1 MRRFRVTKQGR
12 RLSLIVVVTVAC
24 LGLMAGPGCDSGEP
38 EGNGGGGEIQPPAPG
53 EVIYDVQYRDG
64 VMEIATDAVVSAD
77 TAAHRY
83 VLDADAVSDT
93 GGPAVGDVVVIAGY
107 DVGRVVARE
116 ETASGIAV
124 TTERVPLTEAIENG
138 QLAWNLS
145 FEYTPE
151 SVGDMT
157 VGGET
162 GRWDAARGGFTFN
175 YEDGDFNMT
184 ITITPEG
191 DHADIETEVVKGEGE
206 NATARFTGVGRIE
219 GFNSVVDAVY
229 EDAELQSFSFDNTDL
244 RGQMDLSMAAAGSGL
259 GSLDFEMPEFAIEWP
274 VPPSIIPIPTTIGV
288 GVQFVASLTVI
299 NEASATLTT
308 GLSFDGDAGFAF
320 EDVDVEADVQFGDPN
335 FDESTA
341 DAAATIGNMVD
352 AQVGVAFP
360 RVTLNV
366 LNQEI
371 AYVLT
376 GMTAGSRLTWGPICK
391 SGYTRL
397 LVQGGYELSF
407 FGVTLAAADT
417 ILFDRQQ
424 TGSQNDCADPLEGGD
439 EWARPLDFLVSSR

>member
-1 MRRFRVTKQGR
+1 MIEYRGIQYIAA
-12 RLSLIVVVTVAC
+12 LLIACIGLVA
-24 LGLMAGPGCDSGEP
+24 APGCDSSEP
-38 EGNGGGGEIQPPAPG
+38 GGPGGGVDVRPPEPG
-53 EVIYDVQYRDG
+53 EVIYDVEYREG
-64 VMEIATDAVVSAD
+64 AQEIATTAVISAD

-83 VLDADAVSDT
+83 VLDADALNDA
-93 GGPAVGDVVVIAGY
+93 GGVEIGEVVVIAGY
-107 DVGRVVARE
+107 DVGRVMQRE
-116 ETASGIAV
+116 ETSEGVVV

-162 GRWDAARGGFTFN
+162 GRWDPARGGFTWN

-184 ITITPEG
+184 ITVTPEG
-191 DHADIETEVVKGEGE
+191 DHADIMTEVVKGEGE
-206 NATARFTGVGRIE
+206 NASARFTGVGRIE

-244 RGQMDLSMAAAGSGL
+244 RGQMDLSMAAAGSGI

-274 VPPSIIPIPTTIGV
+274 VPPSVIPIPTTIGV

-376 GMTAGSRLTWGPICK
+376 GITAGSRLTWGPICK

-407 FGVTLAAADT
+407 LGVTLAAADT
-417 ILFDRQQ
+417 ILVDRERS
-424 TGSQNDCADPLEGGD
+424 GSQNGCADPLIGSGD
-439 EWARPLDFLVSSR
+439 RWPTVSFLPEKKLP

>member
-1 MRRFRVTKQGR
+1 MRWTPREGIR
-12 RLSLIVVVTVAC
+12 RTVALTSVIAIVC
-24 LGLMAGPGCDSGEP
+24 VGLVVGPGCDSSEP
-38 EGNGGGGEIQPPAPG
+38 DGGDGPDIQPPAPG
-53 EVIYDVQYRDG
+53 EVIYEVEYRDG
-64 VMEIATDAVVSAD
+64 AMEVATGAVLSAD

-83 VLDADAVSDT
+83 VLDPAALSDA
-93 GGPAVGDVVVIAGY
+93 GGAEVGDVVVIAGY
-107 DVGRVVARE
+107 DLGRVVARD
-116 ETASGIAV
+116 ETAEGVAV

-138 QLAWNLS
+138 QVGWNLS

-162 GRWDAARGGFTFN
+162 GRWDAARGGFTWN

-244 RGQMDLSMAAAGSGL
+244 RGEMDLQMAAAGSGI

-274 VPPSIIPIPTTIGV
+274 VPPSVIPIPTTIGV

-299 NEASATLTT
+299 NEASATLST

-320 EDVDVEADVQFGDPN
+320 EDVDVDADVQFGDPN
-335 FDESTA
+335 FDESEA

-376 GMTAGSRLTWGPICK
+376 GMTAGSRLTWGPVCK

-407 FGVTLAAADT
+407 FGVTLAEADT
-417 ILFDRQQ
+417 ILVDRQR
-424 TGSQNDCADPLEGGD
+424 TGSQNGCADPLVGG
-439 EWARPLDFLVSSR
+439 APPPLDFLAESIK